1 MNNMIPK
8 DERTARE
15 RFVDA
20 LSGFLQRQRVPIL
33 VLTIVAL
40 VGIVSFAVYAEV
52 SSRRAEEA
60 LVRLEDIQTR
70 VDERQGLEDDERV
83 EFDEEIIGEL
93 SEIIERYPRTYA
105 TQRSFFL
112 SGILYMEQEN
122 FAEAAES
129 FGRVADRFPEGHLA
143 LIARANQATAYEEN
157 SQPEEAMDA
166 YRELLT
172 MRPDSSP
179 LIARALF
186 SLGRL
191 SETLSQDS
199 DQSRDY
205 YERVVNEYPQSNWT
219 SLARNRLL
227 ALSTVA
233 P

>member
-1 MNNMIPK
+1 MKIMIPN

-20 LSGFLQRQRVPIL
+20 LSGFLQRQRVPML

-52 SSRRAEEA
+52 SSRRAEDA

-105 TQRSFFL
+105 AQRSFFL

-122 FAEAAES
+122 FAEAADS

-191 SETLSQDS
+191 SETLSPDS
-199 DQSRDY
+199 EQSRDY